1 MRRQALNYSLAILS
15 IIFSFLSWQR
25 VEIGINSASPSGYFL
40 PVFFFTLFFVS
51 FYLATVMIKEKYILN
66 FLALFC
72 LFSSFVFV
80 FNPWHIISTFLGWI
94 LAWIG
99 IYRIRRDM
107 GLNIRISLAKTLTT
121 GNRFIV
127 LAFCIVLASQYFFTI
142 QNKNFEELLPNFS
155 NNKYSGILVSKILSV
170 VNPEYKKISSEE
182 TTIDEFIIETQKKQL
197 EEKGSALL
205 PNEQI
210 ESSIN
215 QIGENIS
222 EEQKEEIKNKLKD
235 SLGNANIRIMEE
247 NEKLILEESRKKFE
261 DLSGKKLTGQEK
273 MSEVFEAI
281 INQKI
286 TSYFKPEINSKTNP
300 SLLQTILTIILF
312 LTIVSLGSFLN
323 IFWVLFCKF
332 VFWILVKCK
341 VITINKVPALV
352 EIME

>member
-1 MRRQALNYSLAILS
+1 MRRQVLNYSLAILS
-15 IIFSFLSWQR
+15 IFFSFLSWQR
-25 VEIGINSASPSGYFL
+25 VGKEINSASSDGWFL
-40 PVFFFTLFFVS
+40 SPIFFTLFFVS
-51 FYLATVMIKEKYILN
+51 FYLATVMIKEKHILN
-66 FLALFC
+66 FLVLFC
-72 LFSSFVFV
+72 LFSSFIFV
-80 FNPWHIISTFLGWI
+80 FNPWHIIFIFLGWA
-94 LAWIG
+94 LAAIG

-121 GNRFIV
+121 GNQFVV

-155 NNKYSGILVSKILSV
+155 NNKYSGMLASKVLSII
-170 VNPEYKKISSEE
+170 NPEYKKISSEE

-197 EEKGSALL
+197 EEKSSMPL

-210 ESSIN
+210 ENSIN
-215 QIGENIS
+215 QIGENIPDK
-222 EEQKEEIKNKLKD
+222 QKEEIKNRLKD

-247 NEKLILEESRKKFE
+247 NEKIILEESRKKFE

-286 TSYFKPEINSKTNP
+286 TSYLKPDVNSKTNP

-312 LTIVSLGSFLN
+312 LTIVPLGSFLN

-332 VFWILVKCK
+332 VFWILVKFK
-341 VITINKVPALV
+341 VITINKIPALV
-352 EIME
+352 ETIE